1 MALFAQLPGDVV
13 GAPPYR
19 ATGCLMQGL
28 FLQGDR
34 GAQQAFCDLALNNPG
49 DGAVTFEAV
58 TDLVLMTAIYA
69 DAMGST
75 NPPDRDKGVMQEYD
89 LGFWTAIHGGVTGQE
104 ATWRTYFLPSYL
116 FVDSAPAMASGRE
129 IYGYPKTAAT
139 FQDRRSDPDD
149 ATVTVVVQHFPT
161 FGPTERPVAEPLLTV
176 TIDAPGAAAPG
187 PLATIE
193 AAWDLFK
200 GVAPVHS
207 GFLLPPW
214 PGLGMPQIMLR
225 QARDAVTLG
234 DAAMQEILVVTPQL
248 VRVTGVGPLHAPT
261 TVTLT
266 PSASHP
272 IMETLGLAP
281 SQVGRLGFWIE
292 QDFEVGAAVRLA

>member
-49 DGAVTFEAV
+49 GGAVTFEAV

-69 DAMGST
+69 DTMGSA

-89 LGFWTAIHGGVTGQE
+89 VGFWTAIRGGVTGDE
-104 ATWRTYFLPSYL
+104 ANWGLYFLPSYL

-139 FQDRRSDPDD
+139 FQDRRSDPAD

-161 FGPTERPVAEPLLTV
+161 FGPTERPVTEPLLTV
-176 TIDAPGAAAPG
+176 TTDIPGAAAPG

-200 GVAPVHS
+200 GVAPKHS

-214 PGLGMPQIMLR
+214 PGVGMPQIMLR

-234 DAAMQEILVVTPQL
+234 NAAMQEILVVTPQL
-248 VRVTGVGPLHAPT
+248 VRVSGGGLLHAPT
-261 TVTLT
+261 TVTLA

-292 QDFEVGAAVRLA
+292 QDFDVGAAVRLA